1 MPWEKQFDMD
11 EVLDRAMQ
19 AFWARGYQATSLQDL
34 VKCTGINRG
43 SLYSTYTDKRALF
56 IAALRRYDTKYR
68 RELLTRL
75 ETEHEPREAIHQLFL
90 AFTSQISEEGGN
102 RGCFLTNTALE
113 LAAHD
118 PEVGRLVATSQQ
130 EIEAFFAR
138 MIKQG
143 KAQGQIPANVKSA
156 ETAPGL
162 LASLIGLIV
171 LTRSRPDRALLD
183 SIVADAMRR
192 LV

>member
-1 MPWEKQFDMD
+1 MPWEKQFDVD

-56 IAALRRYDTKYR
+56 IAALRRYDSKYR
-68 RELLTRL
+68 RELLARL
-75 ETEHEPREAIHQLFL
+75 ETEYESREAIHQLFL

-118 PEVGRLVATSQQ
+118 PEVGRLVAASQQ
-130 EIEAFFAR
+130 EIEAFFVR

-143 KAQGQIPANVKSA
+143 KAQGHIPANVKSA
-156 ETAPGL
+156 ETARGL

-183 SIVADAMRR
+183 SIVTDAMRR